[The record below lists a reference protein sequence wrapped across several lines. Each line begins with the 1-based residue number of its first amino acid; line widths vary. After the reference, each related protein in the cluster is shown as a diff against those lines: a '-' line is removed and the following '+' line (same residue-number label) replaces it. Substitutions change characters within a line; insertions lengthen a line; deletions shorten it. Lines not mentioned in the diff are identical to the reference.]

1 MRKEK
6 DTQNISVS
14 IAQFILS
21 LIFLTVIGLAFIG
34 CSTIREIPVNQIEK
48 IVYKDSL
55 IYIADTVTVEV
66 EKQVIKEVLPQLDT
80 SVLQTELASSI
91 AYLDTN
97 KRQLYHELKQ
107 EGTIRVAYD
116 TVYVT
121 QTVEKIIEKEIP
133 IEVEKEVKYIPN
145 FFWYSLIFNIIII
158 LIFAFTIYLKRREI
172 L

>member
-121 QTVEKIIEKEIP
+121 QTVEKIIEKEKP
-133 IEVEKEVKYIPN
+133 IEVEKEVKYIPKWV
-145 FFWYSLIFNIIII
+145 WYSLIFNIITIM
-158 LIFAFTIYLKRREI
+158 IFTFKKYLKRRKI

>member
-34 CSTIREIPVNQIEK
+34 CGTTKFVPIDNIEK
-48 IVYKDSL
+48 IIYKDST
-55 IYIADTVTVEV
+55 IYVNDTITVEV

-97 KRQLYHELKQ
+97 KRQLHHELKQ
-107 EGTIRVAYD
+107 EGAIRVAYD

-121 QTVEKIIEKEIP
+121 QTVEKIVEREKP
-133 IEVEKEVKYIPN
+133 IEVIKEVKYIPK
-145 FFWYSLIFNIIII
+145 FFWYSLIFNIITIM
-158 LIFAFTIYLKRREI
+158 IFTFTIYLKRRKI
-172 L
+172 I